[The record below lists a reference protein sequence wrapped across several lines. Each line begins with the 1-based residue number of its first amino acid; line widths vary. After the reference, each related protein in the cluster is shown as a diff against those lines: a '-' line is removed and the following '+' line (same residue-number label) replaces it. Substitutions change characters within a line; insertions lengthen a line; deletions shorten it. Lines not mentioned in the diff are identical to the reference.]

1 MCSSD
6 LQAAEMHQRDKADE
20 YYRMAEC
27 IAYGTH
33 YDVVRTYD
41 AAMTCKVATAPGSGY
56 FTVNTTD
63 SDIHIPK
70 QWILH
75 GPMDAQISI

>member
-1 MCSSD
+1 
-6 LQAAEMHQRDKADE
+6 MHQRDKADE

-41 AAMTCKVATAPGSGY
+41 AAMKH
-56 FTVNTTD
+56 D
-63 SDIHIPK
+63 SFGIVT
-70 QWILH
+70 
-75 GPMDAQISI
+75 